1 MKEYLLG
8 ILGTWLLSDAIYS
21 FSLYVNAPSYD
32 GTPRQTFKKDHWV
45 RLVRGIIGILI
56 IIIGGVR

>member
-32 GTPRQTFKKDHWV
+32 STPRQTFKKDHWV